1 MKDFGK
7 AAKIIKYMK
16 VFQRNDMNNFK
27 TYLLNEDR
35 AFLGQK
41 VNKILTAAH
50 DIEADME
57 HMGSRQIIRLCDD
70 IVNQIRKILHNQW
83 SPSQRKHLIP
93 LQKIAVAI
101 KKTIEDKGNL
111 RELIPSA
118 IEELELVSSKL
129 GTKNKESNILDQAAE
144 LEGEDVTQ
152 KDMEVT
158 PKDQDNADSTNFTN
172 NGAGV

>member
-1 MKDFGK
+1 
-7 AAKIIKYMK
+7 
-16 VFQRNDMNNFK
+16 
-27 TYLLNEDR
+27 
-35 AFLGQK
+35 
-41 VNKILTAAH
+41 
-50 DIEADME
+50 
-57 HMGSRQIIRLCDD
+57 MGSRQIIRLCDD